1 MLGIVSGCMSR
12 RENLEV
18 SSVAVE
24 PPSVLAVS
32 RDTGLQVTIL
42 PLLLPSYNFSPG
54 FLPGLGE
61 GLTTEPSQQSTDY

>member
-18 SSVAVE
+18 SSVVAE
-24 PPSVLAVS
+24 PPPVLAMS
-32 RDTGLQVTIL
+32 WDTALHDTIL
-42 PLLLPSYNFSPG
+42 PPLLPSYNFSSG

-61 GLTTEPSQQSTDY
+61 GLNTEPSQQSTDY